1 MDEKRVQ
8 TTSVHFHKYYRTVLR
23 GLSTSRRGGHPRCFP
38 CQTTNNNG
46 NKCWKYRWRAPCSR
60 NLPISYFLPF
70 FHYHGFQSGKERVL
84 VNSGSWINE
93 LRAIG
98 KTTFARLFIGIDRGE
113 IVSRSGRH
121 GDGDRYRAKTLQLLS
136 SIRRSSATNYFSGSG
151 FLLMTS

>member
-1 MDEKRVQ
+1 MLPVSDDEQQRKQMLEVPVE
-8 TTSVHFHKYYRTVLR
+8 SAVLAEFAYQ
-23 GLSTSRRGGHPRCFP
+23 LFLAVFSRPRFSEW
-38 CQTTNNNG
+38 QGEN
-46 NKCWKYRWRAPCSR
+46 S
-60 NLPISYFLPF
+60 
-70 FHYHGFQSGKERVL
+70 VL

-113 IVSRSGRH
+113 IVSRSGH